1 MKKIDLVEK
10 KFDPELEGEW
20 GGRLRDNNIFMN
32 TYIKEKFGDEL
43 HFLPFVSVM
52 LAPLNLIS
60 PDSKLIIAD
69 YNSKIGYHKKEPEFN
84 KYIEDFRSTRK
95 RFTFFPISLRSLDE
109 PGHAASI
116 LYDKVSNEVEIFDSI
131 EESFI
136 PYKKGLKEFFQE
148 IYGKQV
154 KIIYLTKCSLFGK
167 FSLEKCFDED
177 YVYNSEGFCVI
188 WVLWYLELR
197 LKNRDLDRKLTINL
211 AIKKLK
217 KSTTRVCKLLRG
229 YAQFV
234 DSEISKY
241 DLIEKKGEL
250 IIKPKTK
257 SRFTKKEL
265 FNAFTIFVGVLGY
278 IAGRLAFEKYRKN
291 LISSRVN
298 TEINK

>member
-20 GGRLRDNNIFMN
+20 FGRWENDKIFMN

-43 HFLPFVSVM
+43 HFLPYVNMYLGVFG
-52 LAPLNLIS
+52 
-60 PDSKLIIAD
+60 D
-69 YNSKIGYHKKEPEFN
+69 KKPTPMVLLSDFAIEDLFDKTEPEFG
-84 KYIEDFRSTRK
+84 KYIDGFRDTRK
-95 RFTFFPISLRSLDE
+95 RFTFFRVSVTFEDE
-109 PGHAASI
+109 SSHAASA

-154 KIIYLTKCSLFGK
+154 KIVYLTKCSLFGK

-177 YVYNSEGFCVI
+177 YVYNSGGFCVI

-197 LKNRDLDRKLTINL
+197 LKNRDLNRKLTIDL

-217 KSTTRVCKLLRG
+217 KSTTRICKLLRG

-234 DSEISKY
+234 ESEINKY

-257 SRFTKKEL
+257 SRFTKKDL
-265 FNAFTIFVGVLGY
+265 FNIFTVFVGVLGY

-291 LISSRVN
+291 LILSRVN
-298 TEINK
+298 GKTSR